1 MSEFIT
7 PEHKIIALILE
18 ASGNRLMLIK
28 YSVLV
33 TYLMLPLPVRQ
44 LREKWSFNTLQA
56 KPYRRRTLKQF
67 QNVLPSPFLTISSH
81 LKTLVKA
88 KLIDLRLNPSM
99 PLLHFQGR

>member
-33 TYLMLPLPVRQ
+33 TYLMLPL
-44 LREKWSFNTLQA
+44 LCGS
-56 KPYRRRTLKQF
+56 
-67 QNVLPSPFLTISSH
+67 
-81 LKTLVKA
+81 
-88 KLIDLRLNPSM
+88 
-99 PLLHFQGR
+99 